1 MGISQAMG
9 TNYTNYDIWTDQ
21 DDFRYKEDVTV
32 RTLYECTD
40 NNHSMFGQKVPLD
53 MLDHNP
59 NVFSKYAPV
68 FSKITSLDE
77 WGWRS
82 TDNRH
87 TTWFHD
93 AYGIRS
99 AESYLLRAEAYLRSG
114 RPDLAADD
122 INTLRQ
128 RANCS
133 TLFNEADINI
143 NIILDERLRELLFE
157 EGRWFT
163 LLRLEPEI
171 WKQRLY
177 DHAMFIHDYKNYT
190 LPIKFNLWPIPQ
202 KVIELNTGALFIQNE
217 GWE

>member
-1 MGISQAMG
+1 L
-9 TNYTNYDIWTDQ
+9 TNGDGAA
-21 DDFRYKEDVTV
+21 
-32 RTLYECTD
+32 L
-40 NNHSMFGQKVPLD
+40 
-53 MLDHNP
+53 
-59 NVFSKYAPV
+59 
-68 FSKITSLDE
+68 ITAYNL
-77 WGWRS
+77 
-82 TDNRH
+82 
-87 TTWFHD
+87 FHD

-99 AESYLLRAEAYLRSG
+99 AESYLLRAEAYLRSDTNPTL
-114 RPDLAADD
+114 RQMI

-133 TLFNEADINI
+133 TLFSESDINI
-143 NIILDERLRELLFE
+143 DIILDERLRELLFE

-202 KVIELNTGALFIQNE
+202 KVIELNTGATFIQNE